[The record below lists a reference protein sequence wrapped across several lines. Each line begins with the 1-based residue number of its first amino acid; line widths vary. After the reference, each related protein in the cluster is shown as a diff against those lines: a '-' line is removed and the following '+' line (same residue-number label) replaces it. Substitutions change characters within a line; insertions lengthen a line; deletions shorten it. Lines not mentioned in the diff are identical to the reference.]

1 MRKFGSVLQTKDC
14 VDVRKALRGQT
25 KNVEHGRF
33 SSFVPIVHVVWITR
47 LEEVSAGSISPGYL
61 LVIREK
67 FVRTFNVGEHRIA

>member
-14 VDVRKALRGQT
+14 VDVRTALRGQT

-47 LEEVSAGSISPGYL
+47 LEEVSAGISQGYL

-67 FVRTFNVGEHRIA
+67 LVRTVNVGEHRIA